1 MTSAIV
7 AALLAVLMLG
17 FVEAMGRF
25 YPSRRTW
32 LRLRSRNG
40 RRAVRAMRQR
50 FEAAAANRLPRRLAE
65 VLLVLVVLWIAV
77 SGLLDKFWY
86 EVAADV
92 VPYLFA
98 AAALLRFPAVLRA
111 CAERMRGYER
121 DAGEDPERDL
131 DEPGGGGPAAIAL

>member
-1 MTSAIV
+1 VTSAIV
-7 AALLAVLMLG
+7 AALLAALVLG

-25 YPSRRTW
+25 YPSKRTW

-40 RRAVRAMRQR
+40 RRAVRAMRLR
-50 FEAAAANRLPRRLAE
+50 LEAAAANRTPRRLAE

-92 VPYLFA
+92 APYLFVSL
-98 AAALLRFPAVLRA
+98 ALLRLPAVLRS
-111 CAERMRGYER
+111 CAERMKVYER
-121 DAGEDPERDL
+121 DAGEDPERGL
-131 DEPGGGGPAAIAL
+131 DEPGGPAAIAL